1 LEGVVVVED
10 IPFQSERDHEHARDA
25 EDSTDD
31 CTQQNEVQPSL
42 DDPDLDC
49 LACTAAESTY
59 VASAR
64 EHAVH
69 AFTRNSGYAGLEVDV
84 FLRCMAYEI
93 GSQKEKRKPKAV
105 IAPRFG

>member
-1 LEGVVVVED
+1 LEGVIVVEG
-10 IPFQSERDHEHARDA
+10 IPFQSERDDEHAGDA

-59 VASAR
+59 VAGAR

-69 AFTRNSGYAGLEVDV
+69 AFTCDAGHAGLEVDV
-84 FLRCMAYEI
+84 FLRCMAYKI
-93 GSQKEKRKPKAV
+93 GSQKEKWESKAV
-105 IAPRFG
+105 IAPRLG